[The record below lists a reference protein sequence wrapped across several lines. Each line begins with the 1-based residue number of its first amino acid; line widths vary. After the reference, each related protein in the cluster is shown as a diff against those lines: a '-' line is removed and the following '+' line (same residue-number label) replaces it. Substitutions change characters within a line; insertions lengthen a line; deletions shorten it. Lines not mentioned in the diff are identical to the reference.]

1 MKKSVS
7 ISFLVMT
14 TFTWL
19 TLSSTAAIQA
29 QEKSKDQRPRQ
40 PAEVGDKELR
50 SFAKSYIEFHK
61 IRMEYESA
69 INKASDP
76 QEKSKLEQDAVAK
89 FGKAVEKQGLTL
101 ESYFRIFQT
110 VNANETVRE
119 KALKLIEEERKKA

>member
-7 ISFLVMT
+7 KICWVMMSSAWLV
-14 TFTWL
+14 L
-19 TLSSTAAIQA
+19 STAAVQA
-29 QEKSKDQRPRQ
+29 QEKSKDQPPGQ
-40 PAEVGDKELR
+40 STAVGDKELR
-50 SFAKSYIEFHK
+50 SFAKSYIVFHK
-61 IRMEYESA
+61 IRMEYEPA
-69 INKASDP
+69 LNKANDP
-76 QEKSKLEQDAVAK
+76 QERNRLEQDAVAK

>member
-7 ISFLVMT
+7 KVCLVMMT
-14 TFTWL
+14 SAWL
-19 TLSSTAAIQA
+19 VCLSTAAIQA
-29 QEKSKDQRPRQ
+29 QEKSKAQGSSQ
-40 PAEVGDKELR
+40 PTAVGDKELR

-61 IRMEYESA
+61 IRTEYEPA
-69 INKASDP
+69 LNKASDP
-76 QEKSKLEQDAVAK
+76 QERNKLEQDAVAK

>member
-1 MKKSVS
+1 MKKSVAKICWVMMTS
-7 ISFLVMT
+7 AWLV
-14 TFTWL
+14 WL
-19 TLSSTAAIQA
+19 STAAVQA
-29 QEKSKDQRPRQ
+29 QEKSKDLRTSQ
-40 PAEVGDKELR
+40 PTAVGDKELR

-61 IRMEYESA
+61 IRMEYEPA
-69 INKASDP
+69 LNKASDP
-76 QEKSKLEQDAVAK
+76 QERNKLEQDAVAK